1 MPDPITFQGQLW
13 RISQDH
19 EGETK
24 VTFCFSLS
32 ELQKVLKLGESA
44 VLHLLRQRPHTTS
57 EIIQAP
63 CRSC

>member
-44 VLHLLRQRPHTTS
+44 QKLLTVTVTVDG
-57 EIIQAP
+57 
-63 CRSC
+63 